1 MVVIWYDNPKKLYVF
16 QLITQSCSRY
26 DWIIYV
32 KLLHTFRKCP
42 VRPGRWHS
50 IGAHVKPLKMFFQSV
65 ELAQYGN
72 NACGICGT
80 VFLKAWMYG
89 SFIVKGW
96 ISCLMKRDTL
106 LTLRNSRLTTA
117 LGEGV
122 HNTASME
129 ITYINSLGPRALSVN
144 WNHMM
149 VDEFQQDLGW
159 EVRGIA
165 WGTSQEQ
172 SIVKVQQETFN

>member
-1 MVVIWYDNPKKLYVF
+1 
-16 QLITQSCSRY
+16 
-26 DWIIYV
+26 
-32 KLLHTFRKCP
+32 
-42 VRPGRWHS
+42 
-50 IGAHVKPLKMFFQSV
+50 
-65 ELAQYGN
+65 
-72 NACGICGT
+72 
-80 VFLKAWMYG
+80 
-89 SFIVKGW
+89 
-96 ISCLMKRDTL
+96 MKRYTV

-149 VDEFQQDLGW
+149 IDEFQQDLGW

-165 WGTSQEQ
+165 WETSQEQ

>member
-1 MVVIWYDNPKKLYVF
+1 
-16 QLITQSCSRY
+16 
-26 DWIIYV
+26 
-32 KLLHTFRKCP
+32 
-42 VRPGRWHS
+42 
-50 IGAHVKPLKMFFQSV
+50 
-65 ELAQYGN
+65 
-72 NACGICGT
+72 
-80 VFLKAWMYG
+80 MYG

-149 VDEFQQDLGW
+149 VDEFQQDLG
-159 EVRGIA
+159 
-165 WGTSQEQ
+165 
-172 SIVKVQQETFN
+172 